1 MVRDAGVV
9 WSGLTNRA
17 NQVSTLELEP
27 EKSLV
32 FWVFTTAHA
41 IESALN
47 EKLSPFGITIRQVQ
61 ILGIL
66 ALYDEVVQSEIAEML
81 RVEPSSVVRLLDRM
95 ERDGWIARQT
105 DPHDRRRKIVVPTE
119 KATPV
124 WEQIL
129 RQGSLVKER
138 GLEGIPPDALDT
150 TQQTLHKIRENLVG
164 AIGKGEPPPRPH
176 SRNSFPP
183 ESSKQI
189 T

>member
-1 MVRDAGVV
+1 MA
-9 WSGLTNRA
+9 
-17 NQVSTLELEP
+17 TLELEP

-105 DPHDRRRKIVVPTE
+105 DPLDRRRKIVVATE

-129 RQGSLVKER
+129 LQGSRVKER
-138 GLEGIPPDALDT
+138 GLQGIPQEALDT
-150 TQQTLHKIRENLVG
+150 TQQTLHRIRENLVG
-164 AIGKGEPPPRPH
+164 AIGKGEPPPRPS
-176 SRNSFPP
+176 SRESLSKKSP
-183 ESSKQI
+183 EYA